1 MSDLYELEKSVLEEI
16 LRQVPCNQT
25 RSLRE
30 QIDGASVVSREN
42 TGAGFFTQL
51 RVGKTARP
59 IEAKVIGDVRADIE
73 GFAQPMLFLLF
84 LRDGVIYQLEGAT
97 ITDNTVGV
105 DFSNIR
111 FSRDYGDSFT
121 VIIKT
126 FIGTEPRRFD
136 DRF

>member
-16 LRQVPCNQT
+16 LRQVPRNQT

-30 QIDGASVVSREN
+30 QIDGASVVSREK

-51 RVGKTARP
+51 RVGKTARS

-73 GFAQPMLFLLF
+73 GFDQPMLFLLF

-97 ITDNTVGV
+97 ITDSTVGV
-105 DFSNIR
+105 DFSKIR
-111 FSRDYGDSFT
+111 FLIQPRDPEVNLDASGSP
-121 VIIKT
+121 K
-126 FIGTEPRRFD
+126 P
-136 DRF
+136 